1 MKPTSAVGITTLCT
15 LGVLLAGC
23 ASTGETSTSSQS
35 TAAAATGS
43 AAPIPSRYKADDG
56 RSIEIGK
63 NTSSEGGL
71 RFKEPHMD
79 KCWIADGLNFNG
91 YDTLYI
97 APTKSTAKFH
107 DDEAKLHDWAKQQ
120 LPLEL
125 ASYISRKGIF
135 ANVVTSESAI
145 KPGAKVLKLEN
156 TITEYSKG
164 GGAGRYFAGIYGAG
178 QPNLRVDGKM
188 FDGDKPVFTFD
199 MRRSGASAAG
209 RLSGGFMRD
218 EEVQVEDMHS
228 MGIDLT
234 DFVAAVAGKY
244 AAR

>member
-1 MKPTSAVGITTLCT
+1 MKPTSAIGITALYA

-23 ASTGETSTSSQS
+23 ATTGETST
-35 TAAAATGS
+35 AATSS
-43 AAPIPSRYKADDG
+43 AAPMASRYKTDDG

-63 NTSSEGGL
+63 SSPAEGGL
-71 RFKEPHMD
+71 RFKEPHME
-79 KCWIADGLNFNG
+79 KCWIANGFNFNG

-107 DDEAKLHDWAKQQ
+107 DDEAKLHDWAKNE
-120 LPLEL
+120 LPVEL
-125 ASYISRKGIF
+125 SSYVSRKGIF

-178 QPNLRVDGKM
+178 QPNLRVDGTM
-188 FDGDKPVFTFD
+188 VDGDKPVFTFE

-218 EEVQVEDMHS
+218 EDVQIEDMHS
-228 MGIDLT
+228 MGIDLS
-234 DFVAAVAGKY
+234 DFMAAVAGKY
-244 AAR
+244 TPR

>member
-1 MKPTSAVGITTLCT
+1 MKLTPAIGITTLCT

-23 ASTGETSTSSQS
+23 ASTGETSTGSQK
-35 TAAAATGS
+35 TAD
-43 AAPIPSRYKADDG
+43 AAPIAPRYKADDG
-56 RSIEIGK
+56 RNIEIGK
-63 NTSSEGGL
+63 STPADGGL
-71 RFKEPHMD
+71 RFKAPHMD
-79 KCWIADGLNFNG
+79 KCWIASGFNFNG

-107 DDEAKLHDWAKQQ
+107 DDEAKLHDWAKQE

-125 ASYISRKGIF
+125 SSYISRKSVF

-145 KPGAKVLKLEN
+145 KPGAKVLRLEN

-188 FDGDKPVFTFD
+188 FDGEKPVFTFE

-218 EEVQVEDMHS
+218 EDVQIEDMHS
-228 MGIDLT
+228 MGIDLS
-234 DFVAAVAGKY
+234 DFMAAVAGKY